1 MLFVFGVLTYHTIR
15 RAYYEVFYYAHF
27 FSGVVFLVVL
37 WHATMSWYYILPGL
51 ALYALDHGLR
61 LMRNLAAGVV
71 LADVSVVLKDTSEPH
86 EDLRVHPITEVCGY
100 PDFTHARTLM
110 SYYCYCLTLL
120 AYVTHHRYPPPIRG
134 LCFGLLLFC

>member
-51 ALYALDHGLR
+51 ALYALDHGIR

-71 LADVSVVLKDTSEPH
+71 LADVSVVLKDTFEPH
-86 EDLRVHPITEVCGY
+86 EDLRVHPITDVC
-100 PDFTHARTLM
+100 
-110 SYYCYCLTLL
+110 CYSDLS
-120 AYVTHHRYPPPIRG
+120 H
-134 LCFGLLLFC
+134 LFCHALTPNPTHLYRTSSIPTDPASPSV